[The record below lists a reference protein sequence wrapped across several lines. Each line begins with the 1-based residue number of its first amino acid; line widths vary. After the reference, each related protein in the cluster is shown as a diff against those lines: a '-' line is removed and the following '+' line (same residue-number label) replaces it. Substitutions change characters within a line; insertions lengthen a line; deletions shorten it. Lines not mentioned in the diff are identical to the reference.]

1 MFSTSSNS
9 RSYSG
14 GESGDIEQHLRG
26 LLNQVTR
33 GSFAQGADRRILIC
47 PLSDD
52 IFSYKLSDNLARTAA
67 ASGSSVLLWDLC
79 ATDNV
84 TGNGGKFCDLDSV
97 MKAHNLIEA
106 GISKRPDET
115 IWEAQS
121 TVRFRGNPKAISE
134 SHALTE
140 AVRHLSKLFD
150 LIIINCPP
158 VGMLDEGYRAFA
170 QHANSIIMVA
180 KKGKTRKQEIARS
193 TQITKGLPVA
203 GFIMLE

>member
-1 MFSTSSNS
+1 MFSSTSNS
-9 RSYSG
+9 GSYSADF
-14 GESGDIEQHLRG
+14 ETNLRG

-33 GSFAQGADRRILIC
+33 GSFAQGQDRRIMIC
-47 PLSDD
+47 PLSSD
-52 IFSYKLSDNLARTAA
+52 IYSYKLSDNLARTGAA
-67 ASGSSVLLWDLC
+67 NGSSVLLWDLC
-79 ATDNV
+79 ATENAA
-84 TGNGGKFCDLDSV
+84 GNGGKFCDLDSV
-97 MKAHNLIEA
+97 MRAHNLIEA

-121 TVRFRGNPKAISE
+121 TVRFRGNPKAIAE
-134 SHALTE
+134 SNALTE

-170 QHANSIIMVA
+170 QHADSIIMVA

>member
-1 MFSTSSNS
+1 MFGQSQNS

-14 GESGDIEQHLRG
+14 GQLSDIEHNLRG

-33 GSFAQGADRRILIC
+33 GSFAGNSDRRILIC

-67 ASGSSVLLWDLC
+67 ANGSSVLLWDLC
-79 ATDNV
+79 ATDNA
-84 TGNGGKFCDLDSV
+84 TGNGTKFCDLDSV

-134 SHALTE
+134 SNALTE
-140 AVRHLSKLFD
+140 AVRHLSQLFD

-158 VGMLDEGYRAFA
+158 AGMLA
-170 QHANSIIMVA
+170 
-180 KKGKTRKQEIARS
+180 
-193 TQITKGLPVA
+193 
-203 GFIMLE
+203 

>member
-9 RSYSG
+9 RTYTNSSA
-14 GESGDIEQHLRG
+14 GDIEHHLRG

-79 ATDNV
+79 TPEIAT
-84 TGNGGKFCDLDSV
+84 GGKFCDLDSV

-106 GISKRPDET
+106 GISKRSNES

-121 TVRFRGNPKAISE
+121 S
-134 SHALTE
+134 
-140 AVRHLSKLFD
+140 
-150 LIIINCPP
+150 
-158 VGMLDEGYRAFA
+158 
-170 QHANSIIMVA
+170 
-180 KKGKTRKQEIARS
+180 
-193 TQITKGLPVA
+193 
-203 GFIMLE
+203 